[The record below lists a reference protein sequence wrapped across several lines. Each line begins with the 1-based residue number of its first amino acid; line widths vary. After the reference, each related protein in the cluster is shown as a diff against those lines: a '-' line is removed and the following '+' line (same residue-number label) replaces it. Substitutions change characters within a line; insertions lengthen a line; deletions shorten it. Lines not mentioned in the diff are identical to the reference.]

1 MSSSVLVID
10 DDAELRDMLK
20 LVLEFEGFQVYCA
33 ADGVEGLK
41 ALEEFPDI
49 QAILL
54 DLMMPIMNGFQ
65 FLERLEKREKPPI
78 PVIVLTAAERSLL
91 KHPIL
96 KRVRKI
102 AQKPFKVE
110 ELIFTLKEMMRPEP
124 WPKASA
130 R

>member
-1 MSSSVLVID
+1 MNPSVLVID
-10 DDAELRDMLK
+10 DDAELLDMLK

-33 ADGVEGLK
+33 ADGVEGLNT
-41 ALEEFPDI
+41 LDRFPDI

-54 DLMMPIMNGFQ
+54 DLMMPVMNGFQ
-65 FLERLEKREKPPI
+65 FLEKLEKRGKPPI

-110 ELIFTLKEMMRPEP
+110 ELIFMLKEMMKPVPR
-124 WPKASA
+124 A
-130 R
+130 RAVER